1 MQTSSVESTGR
12 RWLLPRPAALELA
25 FTLARLAIVGLVSIA
40 LSGVVAGV
48 FGSAFG
54 RSFVAGDP
62 PGMTYPAARCTDFFE
77 YAPGAKTCEQA
88 ATWHHYAEVVQYR
101 LGAGLLGLLLLAV
114 YLLAWRKLRGD
125 PTALPWGFEATIGT
139 AMFGVAAV
147 YLLATSANAAVL
159 HETAGVGALLSG
171 GVIAVVMATVY
182 GIALYRALL
191 RRADRRSHPV

>member
-1 MQTSSVESTGR
+1 VKTSALDSTGR
-12 RWLLPRPAALELA
+12 RWILPRPALIELA
-25 FTLARLAIVGLVSIA
+25 FTLARLAVVGLVSIA
-40 LSGVVAGV
+40 MSGVLAGV
-48 FGSAFG
+48 FGAAFG

-62 PGMTYPAARCTDFFE
+62 PGVTYTAARCTDFLE

-88 ATWHHYAEVVQYR
+88 ATWHHYGEVVQYR
-101 LGAGLLGLLLLAV
+101 LGAGLLGLLLLAA
-114 YLLAWRKLRGD
+114 YLLARRRLRGD

-139 AMFGVAAV
+139 VMYGVAAF

-171 GVIAVVMATVY
+171 GVIAAIMAMVY

-191 RRADRRSHPV
+191 RRADPLPRSG